1 MRPVGVSGEMDFIP
15 LKRRGWCEMIQFKPY
30 SFASVTVFS
39 FKRKKYSR
47 TDICRIACLQSG
59 VVVALLQSARGK
71 ILNRVNYTANVH
83 RSNMSAKVVIIVG
96 ETIIFVQ
103 KLADDR
109 HKICI

>member
-15 LKRRGWCEMIQFKPY
+15 LKIRGWCEMIQFKPY

-39 FKRKKYSR
+39 FTSSVRS
-47 TDICRIACLQSG
+47 TPVQIF
-59 VVVALLQSARGK
+59 VASP
-71 ILNRVNYTANVH
+71 YTANVH
-83 RSNMSAKVVIIVG
+83 RSNMSAKVVISVG

-109 HKICI
+109 NKICI